1 MHHKDLAAVT
11 IGKGENHVLFSSVV
25 VFDIHTKSQLSALT
39 FVVIT

>member
-25 VFDIHTKSQLSALT
+25 FDIHTKSQLSALT